1 MQIKGRIKCACL
13 IKARWT
19 EYNIHQ
25 LIFTYCDFQCFSA
38 GWRKWIASFS
48 PINQPGNWCL
58 NWWLGYTVNWA
69 PSLWTVI
76 VLSFQTH
83 CPANGHRTEQLN
95 KEILNQYMC
104 CLFIPE
110 EVDKIS
116 FQDLNR
122 REFRLVQL
130 FPFCENKIK

>member
-1 MQIKGRIKCACL
+1 MGSNFIISCSIIYAIKRENWKINECSWLCL
-13 IKARWT
+13 IEPKWN

-25 LIFTYCDFQCFSA
+25 LIFIYCSFQCFSA

-76 VLSFQTH
+76 VHSFQTH
-83 CPANGHRTEQLN
+83 CPANEHRIYGETRQRHN
-95 KEILNQYMC
+95 KPIHGLLIYSR
-104 CLFIPE
+104 
-110 EVDKIS
+110 DK
-116 FQDLNR
+116 
-122 REFRLVQL
+122 
-130 FPFCENKIK
+130 